1 MLKSALQETSP
12 DEKHAITVCDFSSD
26 EVVLEGVNANALSKI
41 QYKRID
47 SAQAEGKIPLE
58 KWILGRDLVRLKFS
72 RMGRKYIVFLLD
84 DQSARSPE
92 DRLHHILDLNG
103 H

>member
-1 MLKSALQETSP
+1 MNATYLLHHRMLKSALQETSP

-47 SAQAEGKIPLE
+47 SAQAEGKKKIPLE
-58 KWILGRDLVRLKFS
+58 KWIWVGFGPAQVLPDGQKVHCLFTR
-72 RMGRKYIVFLLD
+72 
-84 DQSARSPE
+84 
-92 DRLHHILDLNG
+92 
-103 H
+103 